1 MVFTIS
7 TPSKA
12 PLVVGVVSLKNT
24 GEGATS
30 WNLMLAG
37 TMISIIPM
45 MVVYLCLNKYFV
57 EGLTSGAVK
66 G

>member
-1 MVFTIS
+1 MQGILIAT
-7 TPSKA
+7 
-12 PLVVGVVSLKNT
+12 LVVGVVALKNT

-45 MVVYLCLNKYFV
+45 VLVYLGLNRYFV
-57 EGLTSGAVK
+57 EGMTNGAVK